1 MLLDSVLFYL
11 FAILIVGSSIL
22 MITRR
27 NVVYAAVWLIN
38 ALIGTA
44 GLFLLQAA
52 EFLAGVQVIVYIGG
66 ITVLY
71 LFVIMLVPL
80 REEMLQRRFASQG
93 WIAVICSTLMLLLVS
108 VFLFRG
114 AGSFQLGEAAP
125 PPAEIGQI
133 TTNSEQDGQAL
144 FSRYLLPFEMASIL
158 LLVAI
163 IGAIVMSKALGT
175 PRSSNSSMDNLA
187 SGQGSP
193 RSV

>member
-1 MLLDSVLFYL
+1 LAEGLGEFSRAMLLDSVLFYL
-11 FAILIVGSSIL
+11 FAILILVSSVL

-52 EFLAGVQVIVYIGG
+52 EFLAAVQVIVYVGG

-93 WIAVICSTLMLLLVS
+93 WIAVACSTLLLALVS

-114 AGSFQLGEAAP
+114 AGSFQLGEPTTPQPLGAM
-125 PPAEIGQI
+125 
-133 TTNSEQDGQAL
+133 TTNSEQVGQVL
-144 FSRYLLPFEMASIL
+144 FSQYLLPFELASIL

-163 IGAIVMSKALGT
+163 IGAIVMSKARGA
-175 PRSSNSSMDNLA
+175 PGAGISSMDD
-187 SGQGSP
+187 
-193 RSV
+193 

>member
-11 FAILIVGSSIL
+11 FAILILVSSIL

-93 WIAVICSTLMLLLVS
+93 WIAVTCATLLLGLVS

-114 AGSFQLGEAAP
+114 VGSFHFAGTAQ
-125 PPAEIGQI
+125 PAEFGTV
-133 TTNSEQDGQAL
+133 TTNSQQVGQML

-163 IGAIVMSKALGT
+163 IGAIVMSKARGT
-175 PRSSNSSMDNLA
+175 PGASISSLEN
-187 SGQGSP
+187 
-193 RSV
+193 

>member
-1 MLLDSVLFYL
+1 
-11 FAILIVGSSIL
+11 
-22 MITRR
+22 
-27 NVVYAAVWLIN
+27 VVYAAVWLIN

-80 REEMLQRRFASQG
+80 REEILQRRFASQAS
-93 WIAVICSTLMLLLVS
+93 IAVISSTLLLVLVG

-114 AGSFQLGEAAP
+114 AGSFHLAEPAVPPELGTM
-125 PPAEIGQI
+125 
-133 TTNSEQDGQAL
+133 TTNSEQVGQVL
-144 FSRYLLPFEMASIL
+144 FAQYLVPFELASLL

-163 IGAIVMSKALGT
+163 IGAIVMSKARGAPGT
-175 PRSSNSSMDNLA
+175 GISSMEN
-187 SGQGSP
+187 
-193 RSV
+193 

>member
-11 FAILIVGSSIL
+11 FAILILVSSIL

-93 WIAVICSTLMLLLVS
+93 WLAVACSTLLFGLVGT
-108 VFLFRG
+108 FLFRG
-114 AGSFQLGEAAP
+114 AGSFHFADTARQPAPLGE
-125 PPAEIGQI
+125 I
-133 TTNSEQDGQAL
+133 TRNSEQVGQLL

-163 IGAIVMSKALGT
+163 IGAIVMSKARGA
-175 PRSSNSSMDNLA
+175 PGASISSLEN
-187 SGQGSP
+187 
-193 RSV
+193 

>member
-11 FAILIVGSSIL
+11 FAVLILLSAVL

-27 NVVYAAVWLIN
+27 NVVYAAVWLVN
-38 ALIGTA
+38 TLIGTA

-93 WIAVICSTLMLLLVS
+93 WIALICSTLLLLLVG

-114 AGSFQLGEAAP
+114 ADSFGFTERGPAPALGEL
-125 PPAEIGQI
+125 
-133 TTNSEQDGQAL
+133 TTNSEQVGQVL
-144 FSRYLLPFEMASIL
+144 FSEYLVPFELASIL

-163 IGAIVMSKALGT
+163 IGAIVMSKARGGPST
-175 PRSSNSSMDNLA
+175 GISPMD
-187 SGQGSP
+187 
-193 RSV
+193 

>member
-11 FAILIVGSSIL
+11 FAILILVSSIL

-93 WIAVICSTLMLLLVS
+93 GIAIVCSTLLLAMVS

-114 AGSFQLGEAAP
+114 AGSFHFGESLEPAAF
-125 PPAEIGQI
+125 GTV
-133 TTNSEQDGQAL
+133 TTNSQQVGQIL
-144 FSRYLLPFEMASIL
+144 FSKYLLPFEMASIL

-163 IGAIVMSKALGT
+163 IGAIVMSKARGAPGT
-175 PRSSNSSMDNLA
+175 GISSLEN
-187 SGQGSP
+187 
-193 RSV
+193 

>member
-93 WIAVICSTLMLLLVS
+93 WIAVICSTLMLLLIS

-114 AGSFQLGEAAP
+114 AGSFEFGQPVA
-125 PPAEIGQI
+125 PAELSQV
-133 TTNSEQDGQAL
+133 TTNSEQVGQAL

-163 IGAIVMSKALGT
+163 IGAIVMSKARGAAG
-175 PRSSNSSMDNLA
+175 SSISPLDN
-187 SGQGSP
+187 
-193 RSV
+193 

>member
-11 FAILIVGSSIL
+11 FAILILVSSIL

-93 WIAVICSTLMLLLVS
+93 WIAVICSTLLLVLVS

-114 AGSFQLGEAAP
+114 AGSFHFGEPLPAA
-125 PPAEIGQI
+125 AIGTM
-133 TTNSEQDGQAL
+133 TTNSEQVGQVL
-144 FSRYLLPFEMASIL
+144 FSQYLLPFELASIL

-163 IGAIVMSKALGT
+163 VGAIVMSKARGAA
-175 PRSSNSSMDNLA
+175 SSAISSMD
-187 SGQGSP
+187 
-193 RSV
+193 R

>member
-11 FAILIVGSSIL
+11 FAILILGSAIL

-52 EFLAGVQVIVYIGG
+52 EFLAGVQVIVYVGG

-80 REEMLQRRFASQG
+80 KEEMLQRRFASQG
-93 WIAVICSTLMLLLVS
+93 WIALTCSTVLLGLVS

-114 AGSFQLGEAAP
+114 AASFQFGEPAP
-125 PPAEIGQI
+125 PPELGAM
-133 TTNSEQDGQAL
+133 TTNSEQVGQVL
-144 FSRYLLPFEMASIL
+144 FSQYLLPFELASIL

-163 IGAIVMSKALGT
+163 IGAIVMSKARGVPGT
-175 PRSSNSSMDNLA
+175 GISSMDN
-187 SGQGSP
+187 
-193 RSV
+193 